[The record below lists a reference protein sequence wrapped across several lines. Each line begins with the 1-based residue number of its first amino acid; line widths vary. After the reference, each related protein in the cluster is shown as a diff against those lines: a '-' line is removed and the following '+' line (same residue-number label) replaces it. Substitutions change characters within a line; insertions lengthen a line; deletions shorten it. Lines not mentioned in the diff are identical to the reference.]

1 MLFSQIIH
9 WLICAIQLINIDT
22 VSENKIETSG
32 VVFVLP
38 AADHRSGRF
47 DQWLTSEPELRKT
60 SYQKNPVV
68 KGEISQKIEF
78 SKKKRKSVPFVTFGS
93 YPPTH
98 ILNIFLKSVAKTD
111 LDSPRNANN
120 VTLFFMKACLSL
132 YHLHNVNVPVT
143 L

>member
-1 MLFSQIIH
+1 MY
-9 WLICAIQLINIDT
+9 C
-22 VSENKIETSG
+22 
-32 VVFVLP
+32 P

-93 YPPTH
+93 Y
-98 ILNIFLKSVAKTD
+98 I
-111 LDSPRNANN
+111 
-120 VTLFFMKACLSL
+120 M
-132 YHLHNVNVPVT
+132 LHNVNVPVT